1 MENYV
6 QGEAPI
12 IGVTRS
18 ELTAPAMLLASVV
31 ALAAV
36 DCKRAMAL
44 ACGEG
49 LTERQLIES
58 ASACR
63 FFLSPEGQG
72 MIHASGL
79 GHDAVRAGL
88 ALARTALRRI
98 GLTENDVMNEPPE
111 AWQHMIEKLSLKKS
125 KVLAQIVPGRQEPL
139 FMLDARAA

>member
-36 DCKRAMAL
+36 DCKRALAL
-44 ACGEG
+44 AAGDG

-79 GHDAVRAGL
+79 GHEAVKAGL
-88 ALARTALRRI
+88 ALARTALRRL
-98 GLTENDVMNEPPE
+98 GLTEHDVMNEAPD
-111 AWQHMIEKLSLKKS
+111 AWQHMIDKLNMKKS
-125 KVLAQIVPGRQEPL
+125 RVLGRIVTGRQEPL
-139 FMLDARAA
+139 FLLESHAA